1 LPSAQVEALQQE
13 NAHLSATVADLGER
27 LAQATGNLQS
37 ALGRITELQRQVDWF
52 TRQLFGSTSERRLEF
67 DGAEQA
73 SLFAALGIEAPPDV
87 DVPTREVSCQ
97 RRGKRRDGA
106 VNESG
111 LRFDGTV
118 PVEVIHVA
126 DPAIESIPESEREVV
141 GEKVTHRLAQEPGSY
156 KVLKYVRQVV
166 KRRDTGELLAPQSP
180 PNVLDRTCVDVS
192 FLAGMLVDKF
202 RYHLPLH
209 RQHRR
214 LADCGI
220 QVSRSSLTN
229 WAGRAVDLLGPVA
242 AAQAAHILEGS
253 VVAMDETSIKAGRV
267 APGRMRGAYFWPIYG
282 EADEIAFHYAPSRA
296 HRHVD
301 EFLGNFRGT
310 LLSDG
315 YAAYEAYARR
325 QGIANAQCWSHC
337 RRNFTDAKESD
348 PAGVSQALSL
358 IGALYVQ
365 ERAIRKG
372 NLKGPAKLAHRRECS
387 APAVDAFFAW
397 CAEQRQRLD
406 LLPSSPFAQALQY
419 AAAREAGLRVFLED
433 PAVSV
438 DTNHLERGLRPI
450 PTGRRNWLF
459 AWTELGAQRI
469 GVIQSLL
476 ATCRLQDVD
485 AYAYL
490 VDVLQR
496 VGQHPAKRT
505 VELTPRVWKTMF
517 ADRPLRSDLDR
528 TKDPPPQ

>member
-1 LPSAQVEALQQE
+1 MPSAQVEALQQE

-27 LAQATGNLQS
+27 LAQATGHLQS
-37 ALGRITELQRQVDWF
+37 ALGRITQLQQQVDWF

-67 DGAEQA
+67 DEADQA
-73 SLFAALGIEAPPDV
+73 SLFAALGIEAPPAG
-87 DVPTREVSCQ
+87 DVPTQEVRYQ

-118 PVEVIHVA
+118 PVEVIVVT
-126 DPAIESIPESEREVV
+126 DRAIEAIPEADREVV
-141 GEKVTHRLAQEPGSY
+141 GEKVVHRLAQEPGSY

-166 KRRDTGELLAPQSP
+166 KRRDTGELLAPPSP
-180 PNVLDRTCVDVS
+180 PNVLERTCVDVS

-229 WAGRAVDLLGPVA
+229 WAGRAIDLLEPVA

-315 YAAYEAYARR
+315 YAAYAAYAKR

-337 RRNFTDAKESD
+337 RRNFMDAKESD

-358 IGALYVQ
+358 IGALYAA
-365 ERAIRKG
+365 EKAIRKG
-372 NLKGPAKLAHRRECS
+372 NLKGPAKLAHRRERS

-397 CAEQRQRLD
+397 CKAQRQRLD
-406 LLPSSPFAQALQY
+406 LLPSSPFSKALAY
-419 AAAREAGLRVFLED
+419 AAQRESGLRVFLD
-433 PAVSV
+433 APNVSI

-459 AWTELGAQRI
+459 AWTEIGAQRVGI
-469 GVIQSLL
+469 VQSLL
-476 ATCRLQDVD
+476 TTCKLQDVD

-496 VGQHPAKRT
+496 VGQHPAKRA
-505 VELTPRVWKTMF
+505 VELTPRVWKTMY

-528 TKDPPPQ
+528 TKDPPLQ

>member
-1 LPSAQVEALQQE
+1 MPSAQVEALQQE
-13 NAHLSATVADLGER
+13 NAQLTAAVSDLAGQLR
-27 LAQATGNLQS
+27 S
-37 ALGRITELQRQVDWF
+37 ALGRITQLQQQVDWF
-52 TRQLFGSTSERRLEF
+52 TRQLFGSKSERRLEF
-67 DGAEQA
+67 DEADQA
-73 SLFAALGIEAPPDV
+73 SLFAALGIETPPAG
-87 DVPTREVSCQ
+87 DVPTQEVSCR

-106 VNESG
+106 VSETG

-126 DPAIESIPESEREVV
+126 DPAIEAIPESEREVV

-166 KRRDTGELLAPQSP
+166 KRRDTGELTTPPSP
-180 PNVLDRTCVDVS
+180 PNVLEQTCVDVS

-202 RYHLPLH
+202 RWHLPLH
-209 RQHRR
+209 RQHQR

-229 WAGRAVDLLGPVA
+229 WAGRAIDLLEPVA
-242 AAQAAHILEGS
+242 AAQAGHILEGS

-315 YAAYEAYARR
+315 YAAYEAYAKR

-337 RRNFTDAKESD
+337 RRNFTDAEESD

-365 ERAIRKG
+365 EKAIRKG
-372 NLKGPAKLAHRRECS
+372 NLKGPAKLAHRRGRS
-387 APAVDAFFAW
+387 APAVDAFFTW
-397 CAEQRQRLD
+397 CKAQRQRLD
-406 LLPSSPFAQALQY
+406 LLPSSPFAKALAY
-419 AAAREAGLRVFLED
+419 AAQRESGLRVFLD
-433 PAVSV
+433 APNVSI

-450 PTGRRNWLF
+450 PTGRRNWPF
-459 AWTELGAQRI
+459 ALDGRSAP
-469 GVIQSLL
+469 S
-476 ATCRLQDVD
+476 ASASSKACSPPANCRTSTPTPTWSMSSS
-485 AYAYL
+485 ASAS
-490 VDVLQR
+490 
-496 VGQHPAKRT
+496 
-505 VELTPRVWKTMF
+505 TPRS
-517 ADRPLRSDLDR
+517 ALSN
-528 TKDPPPQ
+528 

>member
-1 LPSAQVEALQQE
+1 MPSAQVQALQQE
-13 NAHLSATVADLGER
+13 NARLSATVADLTER
-27 LAQATGNLQS
+27 LGQ
-37 ALGRITELQRQVDWF
+37 LQRQVDWF
-52 TRQLFGSTSERRLEF
+52 TRQLFGSRSERRLEF
-67 DGAEQA
+67 DEAEQA
-73 SLFAALGIEAPPDV
+73 SLFAALGVEAPPAE
-87 DVPTREVSCQ
+87 DVPTREVSYQ
-97 RRGKRRDGA
+97 RREKRRDGA

-118 PVEVIHVA
+118 PVEVIEVV
-126 DPAIESIPESEREVV
+126 DPAIEAIPEADREVV

-166 KRRDTGELLAPQSP
+166 KRRDTGELLAPPSP
-180 PNVLDRTCVDVS
+180 PNVLERSCVDVS

-229 WAGRAVDLLGPVA
+229 WAGRAVDLLDPVA

-253 VVAMDETSIKAGRV
+253 VVAMDETSIKAGRA
-267 APGRMRGAYFWPIYG
+267 APGRMRGAYFWPVYG
-282 EADEIAFHYAPSRA
+282 EDGEIAFHYAPSRA

-301 EFLGNFRGT
+301 EFLGNYRGT

-315 YAAYEAYARR
+315 YAAYEAYAKR
-325 QGIANAQCWSHC
+325 QGITHAQCWSHC
-337 RRNFTDAKESD
+337 RRGFAEAEESD
-348 PAGVSQALSL
+348 PAGVAEALSL
-358 IGALYVQ
+358 IGALYAQ
-365 ERAIRKG
+365 EKAIRKG
-372 NLKGPAKLAHRRECS
+372 SLKGTAKLAHRRERS

-397 CAEQRQRLD
+397 CRAQRQRPE
-406 LLPSSPFAQALQY
+406 LLPSSPFAKALKY
-419 AAAREAGLRVFLED
+419 AADREAGLRVFLED

-476 ATCRLQDVD
+476 ATCKLQDVD
-485 AYAYL
+485 PYAYL

-496 VGQHPAKRT
+496 VGQHPAKRA
-505 VELTPRVWKTMF
+505 VELTPRVWKTLF

-528 TKDPPPQ
+528 TKDPPLQ

>member
-1 LPSAQVEALQQE
+1 MPSAQVQALQQE
-13 NAHLSATVADLGER
+13 NAQLTAAVSDLTER
-27 LAQATGNLQS
+27 LAQ
-37 ALGRITELQRQVDWF
+37 LQRQVDWF

-67 DGAEQA
+67 DASEQA
-73 SLFAALGIEAPPDV
+73 SLFAALGIETPPTG
-87 DVPTREVSCQ
+87 DVPTQEVSY
-97 RRGKRRDGA
+97 RRREKRRDGA

-118 PVEVIHVA
+118 PVEVIVVT
-126 DPAIESIPESEREVV
+126 DPAIEAIPESEREVV

-166 KRRDTGELLAPQSP
+166 KRRDTGELTTPPSP
-180 PNVLDRTCVDVS
+180 PNVLEQTCVDVS

-229 WAGRAVDLLGPVA
+229 WAGRAVDLLEPVA

-253 VVAMDETSIKAGRV
+253 VVAMDETSIKAGRA
-267 APGRMRGAYFWPIYG
+267 APGRMRNAYFWPVFG
-282 EADEIAFHYAPSRA
+282 EDGEIAFHYAPSRA

-315 YAAYEAYARR
+315 YAAYGAYAKR
-325 QGIANAQCWSHC
+325 QGIANAQCWAHC
-337 RRNFTDAKESD
+337 RRNFTDAEGSD
-348 PAGVSQALSL
+348 PAGVAKALSL
-358 IGALYVQ
+358 IGAIYLH
-365 ERAIRKG
+365 EKAIRRKK
-372 NLKGPAKLAHRRECS
+372 LEGPAKLAFRRERS
-387 APAVDAFFAW
+387 APAVDAFFDW
-397 CAEQRQRLD
+397 CEAQRQRLD
-406 LLPSSPFAQALQY
+406 LLPSSPFAQALKY
-419 AAAREAGLRVFLED
+419 AAEREAGLRVFLED

-459 AWTELGAQRI
+459 AWTELGARRI

-476 ATCRLQDVD
+476 ATCKLQDVD

-496 VGQHPAKRT
+496 VGQHPAKRA

-528 TKDPPPQ
+528 TKDPPLQ

>member
-1 LPSAQVEALQQE
+1 MPSAQVEALQQE
-13 NAHLSATVADLGER
+13 NAQLTAAVSDLAGQLR
-27 LAQATGNLQS
+27 S
-37 ALGRITELQRQVDWF
+37 ALGRITQLQQQVDWF
-52 TRQLFGSTSERRLEF
+52 TRQLFGSKSERRLEF
-67 DGAEQA
+67 DEAEQA
-73 SLFAALGIEAPPDV
+73 SLFAALGIEAPPAG
-87 DVPTREVSCQ
+87 DVPTQEVRYQ

-111 LRFDGTV
+111 LRFDETV
-118 PVEVIHVA
+118 PVETIAVT
-126 DPAIESIPESEREVV
+126 DPAIEAIPEADREVV
-141 GEKVTHRLAQEPGSY
+141 GEKVVHRLAQEPGSY

-166 KRRDTGELLAPQSP
+166 KRRDTGELLAPPSP
-180 PNVLDRTCVDVS
+180 PNVLEQTCVDVS

-220 QVSRSSLTN
+220 RVSRSSLTN
-229 WAGRAVDLLGPVA
+229 WAGRAIDLLEPVA

-267 APGRMRGAYFWPIYG
+267 APGRMRSAYFWPIYG

-301 EFLGNFRGT
+301 GFLGNFRGT

-315 YAAYEAYARR
+315 YAAYEAYAKR

-337 RRNFTDAKESD
+337 RRNFTDAEESD

-365 ERAIRKG
+365 ERAIRKR
-372 NLKGPAKLAHRRECS
+372 NLKGPAKLAHRRERS

-397 CAEQRQRLD
+397 CKAQRQRLD
-406 LLPSSPFAQALQY
+406 LLPSSPFAKALAY
-419 AAAREAGLRVFLED
+419 AAQREPGLRVFLDD

-459 AWTELGAQRI
+459 AWTEVGAQRV
-469 GVIQSLL
+469 GVVQSLL

-496 VGQHPAKRT
+496 VGQHPAKRA

-528 TKDPPPQ
+528 TKDPPLQ

>member
-1 LPSAQVEALQQE
+1 MPSAQVQALQRE
-13 NAHLSATVADLGER
+13 NAHLSATVADLTER
-27 LAQATGNLQS
+27 LGQ
-37 ALGRITELQRQVDWF
+37 LQRQVDWF
-52 TRQLFGSTSERRLEF
+52 TRQLFGSKSERRLEF
-67 DGAEQA
+67 DEAEQA
-73 SLFAALGIEAPPDV
+73 SLFATLGVEAPPAV
-87 DVPTREVSCQ
+87 EAPTREVSYQ
-97 RRGKRRDGA
+97 RR
-106 VNESG
+106 E
-111 LRFDGTV
+111 
-118 PVEVIHVA
+118 
-126 DPAIESIPESEREVV
+126 
-141 GEKVTHRLAQEPGSY
+141 
-156 KVLKYVRQVV
+156 
-166 KRRDTGELLAPQSP
+166 KRRDTGELLAPPSP
-180 PNVLDRTCVDVS
+180 PNVLEQTCVDVS

-253 VVAMDETSIKAGRV
+253 VVAMDETSIKAGRA
-267 APGRMRGAYFWPIYG
+267 APGRMRGAYFWPVFG
-282 EADEIAFHYAPSRA
+282 EDGEIAFHYAPSWA

-301 EFLGNFRGT
+301 EFLGNYRGT

-315 YAAYEAYARR
+315 YAAYEAYAKR
-325 QGIANAQCWSHC
+325 QGITHAQCWSHC
-337 RRNFTDAKESD
+337 RRGFAEAEESA
-348 PAGVSQALSL
+348 PAGVAEALSL

-365 ERAIRKG
+365 EKAIRKR
-372 NLKGPAKLAHRRECS
+372 NLKGPAKLAHRRERS

-397 CAEQRQRLD
+397 CKAQRQRPE
-406 LLPSSPFAQALQY
+406 LLPSSPFAKALKY
-419 AAAREAGLRVFLED
+419 AEEREASLRVFLED

-450 PTGRRNWLF
+450 PTGRRNWLS

-476 ATCRLQDVD
+476 ATCKLQGVD
-485 AYAYL
+485 PYAYL
-490 VDVLQR
+490 VNVLQR
-496 VGQHPAKRT
+496 VGQHPAKRA
-505 VELTPRVWKTMF
+505 VELTPRVWKTLF

-528 TKDPPPQ
+528 TKDPPLQ